1 MTYVKNCNREAE
13 EGSMIEKWEEYT
25 LETCPTY
32 CSNANCGNK
41 LDDDNKCG
49 AHVYECNKDG
59 ELKSKTIYIV
69 PLCKECNHY
78 TNKNP
83 MKIDD
88 DYLLAPLNELNKL

>member
-1 MTYVKNCNREAE
+1 MTYVKNCNREPE

-25 LETCPTY
+25 GENCPVY
-32 CSNANCGNK
+32 CSNIDCNK
-41 LDDDNKCG
+41 KLTKNTKCG
-49 AHVYECNKDG
+49 AHVYKCDKDG
-59 ELKSKTIYIV
+59 KLKSKNIYIV

-88 DYLLAPLNELNKL
+88 DNLLAPLNELNQL